1 MTKNFSDLSDKLTEL
16 QVEQNSE
23 MAKLFNEVLEEY
35 ESLEKRY
42 NEVEKQCIDY
52 ETSTQLGLG
61 YELLEYGKILKVLY
75 NCYDNSKKLE
85 ELLKDI
91 NNLYDLELFE
101 NSGYVLEEFEDKIME
116 YLEKDNYNFEI
127 TLMDLISYVEQK
139 LIIDSILDK
148 VQNIK

>member
-1 MTKNFSDLSDKLTEL
+1 MSYINDLKEKIDTLKDIKDKEI
-16 QVEQNSE
+16 NS
-23 MAKLFNEVLEEY
+23 VLEEIVDRY
-35 ESLEKRY
+35 NDLEKQ
-42 NEVEKQCIDY
+42 VIDY

-75 NCYDNSKKLE
+75 NCFDSNKKLE

-116 YLEKDNYNFEI
+116 YLEKDNYNFDI
-127 TLMDLISYVEQK
+127 TLMDLTTYVEQK